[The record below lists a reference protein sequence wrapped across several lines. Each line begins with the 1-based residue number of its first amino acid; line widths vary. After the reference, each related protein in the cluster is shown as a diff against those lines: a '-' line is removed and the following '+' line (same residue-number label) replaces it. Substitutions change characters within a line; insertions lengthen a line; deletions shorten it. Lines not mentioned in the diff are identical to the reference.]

1 MVEYMT
7 ENTKYR
13 IAIWSEE
20 FHQKVLDYITSNK
33 VDEIISHTIFA
44 GDDKYKQAIIQGMCI
59 AALITS
65 SCEQIYI
72 TEKPGQ

>member
-1 MVEYMT
+1 MNEK
-7 ENTKYR
+7 NKYI
-13 IAIWSEE
+13 IAIKSKE

-33 VDEIISHTIFA
+33 IDEIISHTVFA

-72 TEKPGQ
+72 TERTDSC